1 MNAPIAPNWL
11 AKGYLLFFA
20 LLPWSLEC
28 DFGAWRIHLP
38 SEPLIAVL
46 SCGLAWFV
54 WRQPIVVW
62 RAFTQHSLL
71 KFSAIWI
78 GWLAVSA
85 CFSSMKTVSGKYC
98 IVEVAHWWVFAV
110 GLTIFPAWWPRLMRV
125 FAFSMAGAAV
135 YTVARHAILFHF
147 RADQAMLAPTP
158 FFPDH
163 TLYAAILAV
172 LVFALPTQEALF
184 SENRMGLKIALS
196 DRPFR
201 ALFLLAI
208 LVSTCRAATLSLL
221 LAGGVWAMLFF
232 GKKWRLTLAAGLLV
246 LLAGLFFQE
255 KIQHA
260 MQHDVSS
267 LERLNRWAC
276 AFRMAQEQPLVG
288 FGPGTFQFQYIDFQR
303 IDEMTRISTPPGIQR
318 APTIY
323 GRGGGA
329 HSEFWQ
335 ALAESGWVGLSL
347 WATLVGAATWGGLRR
362 HGTRLLAL
370 GLLTFFAHG
379 AVNNFLHDGRMA
391 ALVWGSVAVLGA
403 RIAQWPKKV
412 S

>member
-1 MNAPIAPNWL
+1 
-11 AKGYLLFFA
+11 
-20 LLPWSLEC
+20 
-28 DFGAWRIHLP
+28 
-38 SEPLIAVL
+38 
-46 SCGLAWFV
+46 
-54 WRQPIVVW
+54 
-62 RAFTQHSLL
+62 
-71 KFSAIWI
+71 
-78 GWLAVSA
+78 
-85 CFSSMKTVSGKYC
+85 
-98 IVEVAHWWVFAV
+98 
-110 GLTIFPAWWPRLMRV
+110 
-125 FAFSMAGAAV
+125 
-135 YTVARHAILFHF
+135 
-147 RADQAMLAPTP
+147 
-158 FFPDH
+158 
-163 TLYAAILAV
+163 
-172 LVFALPTQEALF
+172 
-184 SENRMGLKIALS
+184 
-196 DRPFR
+196 
-201 ALFLLAI
+201 
-208 LVSTCRAATLSLL
+208 
-221 LAGGVWAMLFF
+221 
-232 GKKWRLTLAAGLLV
+232 
-246 LLAGLFFQE
+246 
-255 KIQHA
+255 
-260 MQHDVSS
+260 
-267 LERLNRWAC
+267 
-276 AFRMAQEQPLVG
+276 MAQEQPLVG